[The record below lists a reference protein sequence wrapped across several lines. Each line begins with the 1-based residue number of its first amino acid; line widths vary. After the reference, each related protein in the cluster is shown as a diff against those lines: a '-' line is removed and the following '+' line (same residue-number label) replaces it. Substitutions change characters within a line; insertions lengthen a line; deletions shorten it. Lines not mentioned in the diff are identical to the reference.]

1 MLFLLFLT
9 PQLIEPFLLGQ
20 FLLAAYYFALG
31 FILLIAKLER
41 LLRFCAAAAFC
52 KRSANAAPELFRIFR
67 YLPDV
72 NRCRRAEMQC
82 IVVLQNKFEHFSVL
96 RLAAEGYFAAESIF
110 SIVISNTPTQNGS
123 SKYTVRLLRVLHI
136 SPPPSQ
142 KPTIYYTS
150 VSTECQYAV
159 FAAGCQS
166 SQYSKIGAERIPVGC
181 S

>member
-9 PQLIEPFLLGQ
+9 PQLIEPFFLGQ

-72 NRCRRAEMQC
+72 NRFRRAEMQC
-82 IVVLQNKFEHFSVL
+82 IVVLQNKFEHFSVF
-96 RLAAEGYFAAESIF
+96 RLAAEGYFCCGKHIF
-110 SIVISNTPTQNGS
+110 HRDFKHAHPETGRQNTRSDCRMYCT
-123 SKYTVRLLRVLHI
+123 
-136 SPPPSQ
+136 
-142 KPTIYYTS
+142 
-150 VSTECQYAV
+150 
-159 FAAGCQS
+159 
-166 SQYSKIGAERIPVGC
+166 
-181 S
+181 